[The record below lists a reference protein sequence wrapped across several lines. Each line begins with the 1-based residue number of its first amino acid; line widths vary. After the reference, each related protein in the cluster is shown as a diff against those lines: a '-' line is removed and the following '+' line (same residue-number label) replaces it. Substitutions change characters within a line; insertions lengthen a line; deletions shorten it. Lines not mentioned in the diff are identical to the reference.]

1 MLPKEPPPK
10 WEEFL
15 DEIDQQL
22 VEPVDLRCIG
32 GFVLTQLHGLP
43 RPTGDIDVL
52 TTIPSRTEK
61 LIEIAGKGTALSA
74 KYKLAIQIV
83 GVANPP
89 EDYESRLTEMFP
101 GRFKNLRLMA
111 LDVYDVVL
119 TKMERNEP
127 RDLEDFKFLA
137 RNVPLDPTVLEER
150 YLTEQRQNLLRPD
163 REDGTLRF
171 WLWSAFGIE
180 TTVGK
185 N

>member
-15 DEIDQQL
+15 EEIDRQL
-22 VEPVDLRCIG
+22 AEPVDLRCIG

-52 TTIPSRTEK
+52 TTIPSRTDQ
-61 LIEIAGKGTALSA
+61 LIQIAGKGTELNA
-74 KYKLAIQIV
+74 KYKLAIQAV
-83 GVANPP
+83 GIAHPP
-89 EDYESRLTEMFP
+89 EDYEARLTEMFP
-101 GRFKNLRLMA
+101 GRFRSLRLMA
-111 LDVYDVVL
+111 LDVYDIVL
-119 TKMERNEP
+119 MKMERNEP
-127 RDLEDFKFLA
+127 RDREDFKFLA
-137 RNVPLDPTVLEER
+137 KNVPLDPAMLETR
-150 YLTEQRQNLLRPD
+150 YRAEQRPHLLRPE

-180 TTVGK
+180 TTEER